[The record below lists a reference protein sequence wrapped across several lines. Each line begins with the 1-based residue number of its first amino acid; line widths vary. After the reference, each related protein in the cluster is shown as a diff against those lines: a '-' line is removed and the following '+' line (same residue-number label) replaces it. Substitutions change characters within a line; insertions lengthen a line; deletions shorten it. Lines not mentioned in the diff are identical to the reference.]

1 MSNILAYPAIPEVSE
16 ADLLIISDISEDGN
30 PTRTVSVQALV
41 GGSTAPLGL
50 TVNGTSGAAT
60 LIDNILNIPIYTGG
74 GGGTVTNVTYSTNIN
89 AFAAGVT
96 NSSSSP
102 DITLTL
108 NGGNVGQFLRQDGE
122 WATVPV
128 SSGVTQII
136 GGTNV
141 TVSPVGGTGTVTVN
155 STDQFIGTVTGVT
168 GTLPIT
174 SSGGTTPAIGINNYT
189 GADGT
194 TAGTNGA
201 VPAPAATDNVKFLKG
216 DGTWA
221 VPAGGGGTMS
231 QWLVDDGGGGGFPI
245 TNNNSVVVVGTPKI
259 LVATNTAAKSITWTH
274 ADTARTDTTSTAA
287 PAAGATFTVVD
298 SITQDATGHPTAVNV
313 KTVTMPA
320 SGGAGTTYDLAS
332 AQDGFDVDI
341 TLTPSTGAVDT
352 VQLTAGTNITLTDNG
367 SNNITIDAAGG
378 GGGGGVSSIGLS
390 TNITA
395 FTILN
400 SPITTAGT
408 LQINKN
414 GGVAGQYLNQDG
426 TWQYGIFKKD
436 ANNGIY
442 VSDRTVA
449 NYGAIGANSFDA
461 SFSTNAT
468 GVNGAVGDHSA
479 AFGENN
485 KTTQRHSLIAG
496 QDNDATFANHS
507 FVFGKNNVTDMGSS
521 IVGGANNVVTGSVA
535 AFPITSQVVLGY
547 SNSLTSASIG
557 DVVLGSN
564 NTGGADFAGAI
575 IGNTNTGSGNR
586 QYIYGS
592 DNNLGNNLAASTAI
606 GNINSIPGTNSGYA
620 YGNTNTISNAVTPVV
635 NGYAYGKSNAVSG
648 SNTMAYGT
656 ELTASQDYG
665 IYIGSSI
672 AHGDAD
678 FRRIIMPSIITMP
691 SYADDT
697 AAAAGGVV
705 VGELYRDGSTIKI
718 RVT

>member
-74 GGGTVTNVTYSTNIN
+74 GGGTVTNVSYSTNIN

-108 NGGNVGQFLRQDGE
+108 NGGSVGQFLRQDGE
-122 WATVPV
+122 WATVP
-128 SSGVTQII
+128 S
-136 GGTNV
+136 
-141 TVSPVGGTGTVTVN
+141 
-155 STDQFIGTVTGVT
+155 
-168 GTLPIT
+168 
-174 SSGGTTPAIGINNYT
+174 
-189 GADGT
+189 
-194 TAGTNGA
+194 
-201 VPAPAATDNVKFLKG
+201 
-216 DGTWA
+216 
-221 VPAGGGGTMS
+221 GGGTMS
-231 QWLVDDGGGGGFPI
+231 QWFVDDGGGGGFPI
-245 TNNNSVVVVGTPKI
+245 TNNNSVIVGGTPKI
-259 LVATNTAAKSITWTH
+259 LVSTNTAAKSITWTH
-274 ADTARTDTTSTAA
+274 TDTARTDTTSTAS

-320 SGGAGTTYDLAS
+320 
-332 AQDGFDVDI
+332 
-341 TLTPSTGAVDT
+341 
-352 VQLTAGTNITLTDNG
+352 
-367 SNNITIDAAGG
+367 GG

-390 TNITA
+390 TDITA

-485 KTTQRHSLIAG
+485 KTTQKHSLIAG

-521 IVGGANNVVTGSVA
+521 IVGGADNVVTGAVGA
-535 AFPITSQVVLGY
+535 TLPTSQVVLGY
-547 SNSLTSASIG
+547 GNTITSAGIG
-557 DVVLGSN
+557 VVLLGKA
-564 NTGGADFAGAI
+564 NTGGTFFGGAI
-575 IGNTNTGSGNR
+575 IGDTNAGGATR

-592 DNNLGNNLAASTAI
+592 DNSLGTATGTSAI
-606 GNINSIPGTNSGYA
+606 GNLNSIPTTNNGYV
-620 YGNTNTISNAVTPVV
+620 YGNGNTISNAVTPVSG
-635 NGYAYGKSNAVSG
+635 GYAYGGNNTVSG
-648 SNTMAYGT
+648 SNTMAYGFG
-656 ELTASQDYG
+656 LTASENSA
-665 IYIGSSI
+665 IYIGSNI
-672 AHGDAD
+672 AHGSSA

-691 SYADDT
+691 SYANDT

>member
-1 MSNILAYPAIPEVSE
+1 MSNILAYPAIPEVKE
-16 ADLLIISDISEDGN
+16 EDLLIISDISEDGN

-60 LIDNILNIPIYTGG
+60 LIDNVLNVPIYTGG
-74 GGGTVTNVTYSTNIN
+74 GGTMNSWD
-89 AFAAGVT
+89 AGA
-96 NSSSSP
+96 
-102 DITLTL
+102 
-108 NGGNVGQFLRQDGE
+108 GGEGGFEVSDGE
-122 WATVPV
+122 LV
-128 SSGVTQII
+128 SFI
-136 GGTNV
+136 GGTK
-141 TVSPVGGTGTVTVN
+141 
-155 STDQFIGTVTGVT
+155 
-168 GTLPIT
+168 L
-174 SSGGTTPAIGINNYT
+174 SSG
-189 GADGT
+189 
-194 TAGTNGA
+194 
-201 VPAPAATDNVKFLKG
+201 ATSGSN
-216 DGTWA
+216 
-221 VPAGGGGTMS
+221 
-231 QWLVDDGGGGGFPI
+231 
-245 TNNNSVVVVGTPKI
+245 
-259 LVATNTAAKSITWTH
+259 SITFNHNPT
-274 ADTARTDTTSTAA
+274 TRTDTTSAVS
-287 PAAGATFTVVD
+287 PGAAGTFTVID

-320 SGGAGTTYDLAS
+320 SGGSGTTYDLAS
-332 AQDGFDVDI
+332 AQDGSNVDI

-390 TNITA
+390 TDITA

-496 QDNDATFANHS
+496 QDNDVTFANHS

-521 IVGGANNVVTGSVA
+521 IVGGANNVVTGAVGA
-535 AFPITSQVVLGY
+535 TIPTSQVVLGY
-547 SNSLTSASIG
+547 GNTVTSAGIG
-557 DVVLGSN
+557 AVLLGKN
-564 NTGGADFAGAI
+564 NTGGTFFGGAI
-575 IGNTNTGSGNR
+575 IGDTNVAGATR

-592 DNNLGNNLAASTAI
+592 DNSLGTSTGTSAI
-606 GNINSIPGTNSGYA
+606 GNLNSIPTNNSGYA
-620 YGNTNTISNAVTPVV
+620 YGNGNTISNAVTPVSG
-635 NGYAYGKSNAVSG
+635 GYAYGGNNTVSG
-648 SNTMAYGT
+648 DDTMAYGVG
-656 ELTASQDYG
+656 LIASEDLA

-672 AHGDAD
+672 AHGSSA

-705 VGELYRDGSTIKI
+705 VGELYRDGSAIKI